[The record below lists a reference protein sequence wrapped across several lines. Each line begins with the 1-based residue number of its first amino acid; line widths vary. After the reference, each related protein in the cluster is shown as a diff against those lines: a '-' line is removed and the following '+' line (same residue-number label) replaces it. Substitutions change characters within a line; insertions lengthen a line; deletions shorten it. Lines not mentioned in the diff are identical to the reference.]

1 EMPSRF
7 YKSIGARLG
16 CGFAAVV
23 VLTLI
28 LGIIAIVEMN
38 RLADVTVTMYEHP
51 LVVSNAVRDI
61 KVNIVA
67 MHRSMKDVALAKNP
81 EQLEEAEGYVADYEQ
96 SVLNAFD
103 IVFKRFLGDKHDVEV
118 AHKAFL
124 DWRPIRQEVLDLMH
138 QNKCDEASGIT
149 KGKGAE
155 HVAYMNECVQKMSD
169 FASKKAA
176 SLFANAQDLRR
187 LNLTRISALLLV
199 ISGTCILVG
208 ILITRS
214 ITKPITYVIEGIRE
228 CADGNLDCKINME
241 RDDEIGELSAAF
253 DKMTEDLSKAA
264 NDLNTA
270 YQQLERARDRAEV
283 ANTAKSQFLAN
294 MSHEIRTPMNAVM
307 GFSDL
312 LADGKLS
319 AEQAEFVDAI
329 RTSGRHLLTVIDDI
343 LDFTKIEAGKLEVEL
358 IEYPLN
364 EILNG
369 VESVARTKIASDK
382 LEFRINTAEDLPAK
396 IHTDP
401 TRLHQCLLNLLSN
414 AIKFTERGHIYL
426 NVLLEDRDGKGYIRF
441 DVEDTGIGIPPEK
454 HEGIFELFTQAD
466 GSTTRKYGGTGL
478 GLAITKQLA
487 TLLGGEINLRSEV
500 GMGSVFS
507 IVIPVGADTEGRP
520 LLSRRSQVSRQAEGP
535 EKTEQAEFF
544 GRVLVAEDVETN
556 QVLAELLL
564 KRMGFEVTIVEDGYE
579 AVEKAVAEPFDLI
592 LMDMQMP
599 KMNGYE
605 ATIALRA
612 KGIRTPII
620 ALTAHTMKGD
630 KEDCLKA
637 GCNDYLSK
645 PIGKDELRSILGKYI
660 SAESSSA

>member
-1 EMPSRF
+1 
-7 YKSIGARLG
+7 LG